1 MALHRSI
8 VLVDIAGFTDPLRTA
23 EDQKTVHNALYEVVA
38 TSLDESGVDLE
49 RCAVEDRGDG
59 AMILVPPEYPKI
71 LLADQWPTRL
81 AAALRRHNAVHAES
95 SKMRLRVVLHS
106 GEVHRNSNGV
116 VSQAVNLAF
125 RLLDAQPARAALAES
140 GGVLALIASES
151 FYEEVV
157 LADPAADP
165 TSYRRIPVSVKS
177 TDTFAWLRLPDG
189 NGGTPRRETNH
200 AARPGNIFELVD
212 AVLDIAVMRDSAGRQ
227 SVLDLLR
234 SEISTAVPYDPR
246 TRVHV
251 VALLNTCL
259 RYDGGLAELVEVLSA
274 FDGNTPAMRHL
285 VDMSRN
291 WPSDPPR

>member
-1 MALHRSI
+1 MALHRAI

-23 EDQKTVHNALYEVVA
+23 EDQKTVHHALYEM
-38 TSLDESGVDLE
+38 LDGTFAESGLDLE
-49 RCAVEDRGDG
+49 RCSVEDRGDG
-59 AMILVPPEYPKI
+59 AMVLVPPEFPKI

-81 AAALRRHNAVHAES
+81 AAALRRHNAVHSES
-95 SKMRLRVVLHS
+95 STMRLRVVLHA
-106 GEVHRNSNGV
+106 GEIHLSSNGV

-125 RLLDAQPARAALAES
+125 RLLDAQAAREALAES
-140 GGVLALIASES
+140 GGVLALIASER

-165 TSYRRIPVSVKS
+165 TSYRRIPVSVKGTETS
-177 TDTFAWLRLPDG
+177 AWLRLPDR
-189 NGGTPRRETNH
+189 NGAAPRRETNR

-212 AVLDIAVMRDSAGRQ
+212 AVLDIAVVNDVAGRQ

-234 SEISTAVPYDPR
+234 PEISASVPHDSR

-251 VALLNTCL
+251 VSLLRTCL

-274 FDGNTPAMRHL
+274 FDGNTPAVRRL
-285 VDMSRN
+285 VEVSRN